1 MKTKKVLLGSLAL
14 AGLCAACTNEEIVDA
29 AQNNNAALSERTQVN
44 LSLSTPSVD
53 SRFGIATDGTLGYTS
68 NDLLGAVLVDKG
80 YATEGENVG
89 NNVWNNVCWNVVD
102 GHVGNNKWAIKDGI
116 FQTAG
121 TTAVGSWVFYTKYNE
136 KMTTTRNGIEFDF
149 PQIQDGAADFS
160 KIHNNNINFMVSP
173 VAHIDGY
180 EGEKLNFNIG
190 LSSVYSYLQMLFDF
204 SAVPTVKQVQKIV
217 VKAKDADGE
226 AFKFPQEYRVVN
238 TALPEAKLSLAEGA
252 ISKIACT
259 DLNGDRDINVDDQNI
274 EMQNA
279 TKAFMYSSYSATN
292 NVASAEW
299 ADFESSTSYV
309 PAVEARS
316 EKGFDCLV
324 VDYEGTHGDIE
335 GDGGL
340 ALTEG
345 KFSGWMLMP
354 AGVYSEITFEIY
366 TNEGVYIKT
375 VNDRYAFVENL
386 TAAEQAAYENKDLGK
401 NEVFLRPNTKVAV
414 SDIENVLPSGDAE
427 EYLKIVAADCQKGSL
442 ITKTADLINYIDGIK
457 DKGTHNLTIIT
468 QDQIGDSSNGVDDEE
483 FEAHTAALI
492 NKAVMDA
499 LVAKEAKVG
508 DIQLVLNSNNPV
520 KVVGEA
526 TAAAP
531 LYIHDIT
538 FNNSCVV
545 VSGNVTVGDA
555 EENQNTE
562 LIIPEDQK
570 MLVKGGVNLVLN
582 NRYQEYD
589 NFEKVEIESG
599 AAVTIKNHLWIKE
612 VVNAGTLVA
621 ETELDSDN
629 VSNTGTIEA
638 KNLFDVEYTLTNKGT
653 ITSSKTMN
661 VKGTLNNA
669 GYASLTNSGEM
680 TLTGKAYNYGTLAN
694 SGLINVQGAVEN
706 YKEVTIAENAR
717 IHVNSEAESASLLN
731 KGTITNSG
739 RLDALVGYDNTITN
753 LGTIDA
759 KSGSMTYITKNS
771 EAAENAT
778 ATNAASQIMGT
789 MKIAERRAN
798 ISVTTLANQ
807 GYIEYVVTEDDLNNG
822 ILDADNRDQFNK
834 VILSSE
840 AELTEDAAERI
851 RFIETSKDL
860 SLPNGSSIQEVTF
873 TDNAKLYAGTEPT
886 HKATIAKLTVKDE
899 VMLTI
904 PPKNNIYVEA
914 VRGETSGT
922 NAQIYNDGEIIVG
935 GDLYTTIIGKEYA
948 DGDGTYSAGDGNSTA
963 IHWNTENV
971 TATEGYQ
978 ITGTTAKVLT
988 QEGLAAV
995 LANSEV
1001 KTVELAAGDF
1011 DVDFYNLN
1019 AKSGRFSITGVEGT
1033 KIEFK
1038 NLQVRASQFEEV
1050 IIENCEILR
1059 MPDKTWGMLVFATGN
1074 KGNGVYTVRNCTFNG
1089 AGSQGIYINETVSG
1103 ATYNIE
1109 NCTFN
1114 GDFGGEGAITIQN
1127 NEDVEVNVNVK
1138 NCTFNGI
1145 PSDSHKIFILYGYDG
1160 WNLNTDLNSEDIFWQ
1175 AK

>member
-1 MKTKKVLLGSLAL
+1 MKTKKVLLGSLVL
-14 AGLCAACTNEEIVDA
+14 AGVISSCTDEQIVDSV
-29 AQNNNAALSERTQVN
+29 QGNAALSERTQVN
-44 LSLSTPSVD
+44 LTLKAPSVE
-53 SRFGIATDGTLGYTS
+53 SRMSAGEDGWSSLFETH
-68 NDLLGAVLVDKG
+68 DVLGAVLVDGGFAKD
-80 YATEGENVG
+80 GES
-89 NNVWNNVCWNVVD
+89 VWNNVKWTVVD
-102 GHVGNNKWAIKDGI
+102 GHVGNNKWAWNPEATEEGGA
-116 FQTAG
+116 FVTNG
-121 TTAVGSWVFYTKYNE
+121 TTAIGSWLFYTKYNE
-136 KMTTTRNGIEFDF
+136 KMTTTRNGVEFDF
-149 PQIQDGAADFS
+149 PQIQEGSDDQEWLL
-160 KIHNNNINFMVSP
+160 NNNANFMISP
-173 VAHIDGY
+173 VIHLAGY
-180 EGEKLNFNIG
+180 EG
-190 LSSVYSYLQMLFDF
+190 
-204 SAVPTVKQVQKIV
+204 QKIDFDIEV
-217 VKAKDADGE
+217 PSVFTYLRMPFNLSETGAESVSKIIVKAKSDE
-226 AFKFPQEYRVVN
+226 NTNVKFPTQYRVVN
-238 TALPEAKLSLAEGA
+238 GNIEEARMVTTEGAPKEIALPRYDELTEAQELKKEMERAYNAMIYSH
-252 ISKIACT
+252 IDT
-259 DLNGDRDINVDDQNI
+259 D
-274 EMQNA
+274 
-279 TKAFMYSSYSATN
+279 
-292 NVASAEW
+292 AEW
-299 ADFESSTSYV
+299 NDPDFKNT
-309 PAVEARS
+309 VEDRS
-316 EKGFDCLV
+316 NGETTVDYLV
-324 VDYEGTHGDIE
+324 VDFEGEHADKAGK
-335 GDGGL
+335 GGL
-340 ALTEG
+340 AVVDG
-345 KFSGWMLMP
+345 KFSAMMLMP
-354 AGVYSEITFEIY
+354 AGEYHSITFDIY
-366 TNEGVYIKT
+366 TDKGVYT
-375 VNDRYAFVENL
+375 VTVDERDEFYNNL
-386 TAAEQAAYENKDLGK
+386 TAAQKANYTDVTVKGL
-401 NEVFLRPNTKVAV
+401 FLRPGRRVML
-414 SDIENVLPSGDAE
+414 SDIANKFGDNKVHEEIVAE
-427 EYLKIVAADCQKGSL
+427 EYIKVTEKLEEENVTFI

-457 DKGTHNLTIIT
+457 DNGTHNLTIIT

-555 EENQNTE
+555 EENQDTE

-638 KNLFDVEYTLTNKGT
+638 KNLL
-653 ITSSKTMN
+653 N
-661 VKGTLNNA
+661 VKGTLNNTA
-669 GYASLTNSGEM
+669 YASLINSGEM
-680 TLTGKAYNYGTLAN
+680 TLTGNAYNYGTLAN

-807 GYIEYVVTEDDLNNG
+807 GYIEYVVTENDLNNG

-860 SLPNGSSIQEVTF
+860 SLPNKSSIQEVTF

-914 VRGETSGT
+914 VTGETSGT

-1011 DVDFYNLN
+1011 DVDFYNLK

-1059 MPDKTWGMLVFATGN
+1059 MPDKAWGMLVFGTGN

-1089 AGSQGIYINETVSG
+1089 AGSQGIYINEKVSG

-1114 GDFGGEGAITIQN
+1114 GDFGSEGAITIQN
-1127 NEDVEVNVNVK
+1127 NDGVEVNVNVK

-1145 PSDSHKIFILYGYDG
+1145 PSTSHKIFIHYEYDG
-1160 WNLNTDLNSEDIFWQ
+1160 WTLNTDLNSEDIFWNE
-1175 AK
+1175 